1 MFRRRVRPPIG
12 RRVGELLWPSAG
24 WKRRLRYLFLRL
36 ARLSGS
42 PYSIAAGFACGAA
55 VSFTPFLGFHILL
68 GVAFSWLLGGNP
80 VAAMIGTLIGNP
92 WTFPFIWWWTY
103 WLGHQ
108 LLPGHQMI
116 ALKGVDVA
124 YLTHHVWDILAPMA
138 LGGVLSATLVWFASY
153 YPVSR
158 AIVVFRRN
166 RASRRGGPRRPEA

>member
-1 MFRRRVRPPIG
+1 MFKRRVTPSIG
-12 RRVGELLWPSAG
+12 RRLGDLLWPAAG
-24 WKRRLRYLFLRL
+24 WRRRLRYVFLRL

-42 PYSIAAGFACGAA
+42 PYSIAAGFACGGA
-55 VSFTPFLGFHILL
+55 VSFTPFLGFHIVL
-68 GVAFSWLLGGNP
+68 GVGFSWILGASP
-80 VAAMIGTLIGNP
+80 IAALIGTLIGNP

-138 LGGVLSATLVWFASY
+138 LGGVLSATLVWFVSY
-153 YPVSR
+153 YPVRR

-166 RASRRGGPRRPEA
+166 KASRRAGPRIPEA